1 MAFANVT
8 RGGEWGLINQF
19 NASVAKLNDQRR
31 RYRVYRQT
39 IGELKALNDR
49 DLADLGIA
57 RSMIE
62 SIAIEAA
69 YGK

>member
-1 MAFANVT
+1 MAFANTT
-8 RGGEWGLINQF
+8 RTGEWGLAHGL
-19 NASVAKLNDQRR
+19 NAFLARLSDQRR

-39 IGELKALNDR
+39 IGELNALNDR
-49 DLADLGIA
+49 DLADLGIN

-62 SIAIEAA
+62 AIATEAA

>member
-8 RGGEWGLINQF
+8 RGGEFGLSHGLG
-19 NASVAKLNDQRR
+19 ALVEKLRDQRQR
-31 RYRVYRQT
+31 NRVYRQT
-39 IGELKALNDR
+39 LNELKSLTDR

-57 RSMIE
+57 RSMIGA
-62 SIAIEAA
+62 IAMEAA

>member
-8 RGGEWGLINQF
+8 RGGEFGLSHGFGALIEK
-19 NASVAKLNDQRR
+19 VRDQRR
-31 RYRVYRQT
+31 RNRVYRQT
-39 IGELKALNDR
+39 LNELRSLTDR

-57 RSMIE
+57 QSMIGA
-62 SIAIEAA
+62 IAMEAA

>member
-8 RGGEWGLINQF
+8 RGGEWGIAHQF
-19 NASVAKLNDQRR
+19 NTLVAKLSDQRR

-39 IGELKALNDR
+39 ISELQVLNDR
-49 DLADLGIA
+49 DLADLGMHRSAITSIA
-57 RSMIE
+57 R
-62 SIAIEAA
+62 EAA

>member
-1 MAFANVT
+1 MAFANLT
-8 RGGEWGLINQF
+8 RTGEWGLSHQL
-19 NASVAKLNDQRR
+19 NALVARLNDQRR

-39 IGELKALNDR
+39 VGEVKALNER

-62 SIAIEAA
+62 
-69 YGK
+69 

>member
-1 MAFANVT
+1 MAFANTT
-8 RGGEWGLINQF
+8 RIGEWGLVHQF
-19 NASVAKLNDQRR
+19 NALVAKLNDQRR

-39 IGELKALNDR
+39 IGELKALSDR

-62 SIAIEAA
+62 SIAMEAA
-69 YGK
+69 QSK

>member
-8 RGGEWGLINQF
+8 RSGEFGFFHGPGTLVEKF
-19 NASVAKLNDQRR
+19 RDQRR
-31 RYRVYRQT
+31 RNRVYRQT
-39 IGELKALNDR
+39 LAELKSLSNR

-57 RSMIE
+57 RSMIGAV
-62 SIAIEAA
+62 AIEAA

>member
-8 RGGEWGLINQF
+8 RSGEFGFFHGLGAF
-19 NASVAKLNDQRR
+19 VEKVRDQRR
-31 RYRVYRQT
+31 RNRVYRQT
-39 IGELKALNDR
+39 LNELKSLSNR

-57 RSMIE
+57 RSMIG
-62 SIAIEAA
+62 AVAMEAA